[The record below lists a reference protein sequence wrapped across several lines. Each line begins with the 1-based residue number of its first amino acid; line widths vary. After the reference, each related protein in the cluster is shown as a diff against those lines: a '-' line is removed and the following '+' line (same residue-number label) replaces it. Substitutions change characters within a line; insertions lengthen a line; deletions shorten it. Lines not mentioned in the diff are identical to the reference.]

1 MSQAAYPIFDA
12 DGHITES
19 IEQVAK
25 YLDAPYNRR
34 PLNFSFYPWD
44 GWDRRLLGTLGDSA
58 GTADAWLRAL
68 DLGGMEQAVSPTLG
82 LFLSFLKDREWAVA
96 LCRAYNTFLHEE
108 FVEEEPAL
116 ARGRAAAR
124 AGSRR
129 GRARAAPRGDRAR
142 AGWAPCSRPTAATCW
157 GTRFRLISRKR
168 TAST

>member
-58 GTADAWLRAL
+58 GTADA
-68 DLGGMEQAVSPTLG
+68 
-82 LFLSFLKDREWAVA
+82 
-96 LCRAYNTFLHEE
+96 
-108 FVEEEPAL
+108 
-116 ARGRAAAR
+116 
-124 AGSRR
+124 
-129 GRARAAPRGDRAR
+129 
-142 AGWAPCSRPTAATCW
+142 
-157 GTRFRLISRKR
+157 
-168 TAST
+168 